1 MKLDDNYYDDYSD
14 DYYDS
19 LSIESRSAL
28 TFVVDAGNVIELY
41 QFFQLSISE
50 VNLIDICM
58 QASYGSSILT
68 PRDQI
73 WARVFLSGRRMM
85 HLLTSLIGRV

>member
-1 MKLDDNYYDDYSD
+1 MLCLDLMKLDDNYYDDYSD

-50 VNLIDICM
+50 VNLTDICM
-58 QASYGSSILT
+58 HASIGSSILT
-68 PRDQI
+68 PRD
-73 WARVFLSGRRMM
+73 
-85 HLLTSLIGRV
+85 